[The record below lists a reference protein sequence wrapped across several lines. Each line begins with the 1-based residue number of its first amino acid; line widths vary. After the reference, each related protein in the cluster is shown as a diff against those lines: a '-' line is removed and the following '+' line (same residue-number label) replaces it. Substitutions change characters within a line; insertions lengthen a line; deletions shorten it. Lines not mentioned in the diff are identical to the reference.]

1 MSRSSRAVTGVSP
14 TGKSPRA
21 CRLPRARGGDNGGRE
36 QISPGTANDRFLLR
50 RAAAS
55 PRGGVLFQTAPAIF
69 SMIANAIDAANT
81 RNIQIRI
88 TFGMPR
94 LFSITNLASS
104 HSSKGRS
111 PISRERH
118 VPLSFFSVTYRRST
132 PSAKSLL
139 GCFAQNARM
148 NSAWATRGKV

>member
-1 MSRSSRAVTGVSP
+1 MEATLVKTSGISNLSFLIMVLRILGVNSR
-14 TGKSPRA
+14 
-21 CRLPRARGGDNGGRE
+21 DDGGRE

-55 PRGGVLFQTAPAIF
+55 PRGGVLFQIAPAIF

-88 TFGMPR
+88 TFGMSR

-104 HSSKGRS
+104 HSS
-111 PISRERH
+111 PINRKRH
-118 VPLSFFSVTYRRST
+118 VPLSFFSLTYNCST

-139 GCFAQNARM
+139 GRFAQN
-148 NSAWATRGKV
+148 